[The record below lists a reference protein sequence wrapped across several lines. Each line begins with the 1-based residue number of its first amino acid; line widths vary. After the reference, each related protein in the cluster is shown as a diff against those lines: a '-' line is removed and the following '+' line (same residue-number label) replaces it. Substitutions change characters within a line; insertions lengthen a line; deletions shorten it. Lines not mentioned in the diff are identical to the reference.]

1 MAREGQE
8 NETMPENR
16 LRRKIG
22 RCVRNSVRCYQAF
35 SSIDSDF
42 SGTISFDEFKTL
54 MNVVDENIQ
63 DDKISNLFH
72 QMDTDGNE
80 TLGPGMY

>member
-1 MAREGQE
+1 
-8 NETMPENR
+8 
-16 LRRKIG
+16 
-22 RCVRNSVRCYQAF
+22 
-35 SSIDSDF
+35 
-42 SGTISFDEFKTL
+42 

>member
-1 MAREGQE
+1 MKQWVHGFTQYRVC
-8 NETMPENR
+8 
-16 LRRKIG
+16 LVK
-22 RCVRNSVRCYQAF
+22 AF

-54 MNVVDENIQ
+54 MNVVDENI